1 MPTIGGMPGQI
12 LGDLKGVVEAAAK
25 QTVKAGSD
33 IAVGT
38 VETVAGA
45 PVSSSKQSGGDQ
57 LEKVSTASDPQA
69 QARKKAEEKKR
80 FEEVKSELAQYIE
93 RRRQLDA
100 KIAQEKA
107 QQAQVEQQKEAKEK
121 QEKESFAA
129 GLLRRVGSQSH
140 GEVMK
145 SKD

>member
-1 MPTIGGMPGQI
+1 MPAIGGMPGQI
-12 LGDLKGVVEAAAK
+12 LGDLRGVVEEAAK

-33 IAVGT
+33 IAIGT

-45 PVSSSKQSGGDQ
+45 PPSTSGQSGGDQ
-57 LEKVSTASDPQA
+57 FEQVSASSDPQA
-69 QARKKAEEKKR
+69 QAKKKAEEKRR
-80 FEEVKSELAQYIE
+80 FEEVKSELARYIE

-107 QQAQVEQQKEAKEK
+107 QQTQVDQQKEAQEK
-121 QEKESFAA
+121 QEKESFTA
-129 GLLRRVGSQSH
+129 GLLKRVGGQSH